1 MHRMVFVKRDSSTI
15 MLLTNSLET
24 RGIGLLGQTSQSRHR
39 VANRGLLKDIIPL
52 VEFGVASQVFQVPER
67 FMDGISSHTIRYY
80 TTLLMDVS
88 LPVSLRIAKPTL
100 LGNRARDRSCDLL
113 LDAIHRADN

>member
-67 FMDGISSHTIRYY
+67 FMDGISSHTILHN
-80 TTLLMDVS
+80 TS
-88 LPVSLRIAKPTL
+88 GGCIAAGLATDCQTDSTRQP
-100 LGNRARDRSCDLL
+100 RS
-113 LDAIHRADN
+113 